1 MLDNTDLERSSKL
14 VCGTAGH
21 ALMIAA
27 STSRDPMEYPNGSG
41 DGLCSASA
49 TAFALCVAFLAA
61 WGFQGQGHW
70 RAVDLLVVVPLS
82 VATLG
87 FGATP
92 LLATKPTKESGIGAA
107 RGLYGVSVLLVMIS
121 VISALVIEFGK

>member
-1 MLDNTDLERSSKL
+1 
-14 VCGTAGH
+14 
-21 ALMIAA
+21 
-27 STSRDPMEYPNGSG
+27 MEYPNGSV

-82 VATLG
+82 VAALG
-87 FGATP
+87 FGVTP
-92 LLATKPTKESGIGAA
+92 LLATKPVNESGFGAA
-107 RGLYGVSVLLVMIS
+107 RKLYGGSVILVMIS
-121 VISALVIEFGK
+121 VIGALVIEFGK